1 MLAQKFLGFNGAI
14 DDVVLFAL
22 TAQQAEVPMHILNMD
37 FYGFLPVP
45 LQEHDTLEQE
55 AEQFA
60 HIKIENISTV
70 SFSFSLK
77 LKFNLNEFECI
88 V

>member
-1 MLAQKFLGFNGAI
+1 
-14 DDVVLFAL
+14 
-22 TAQQAEVPMHILNMD
+22 MHILNMD

-45 LQEHDTLEQE
+45 LQEHNTLEQE